1 MRGRNRVDS
10 SQVEPSE
17 MKQSGV
23 ESEAVASGSN
33 RVNRT
38 DSIPDEIE
46 SDADFIRRM
55 KSISDHTNPELLRL
69 STNSLAKQKTK
80 GLHQLTMDILRILLR
95 RTMVILSGFTIHPY
109 CRKERLEW

>member
-1 MRGRNRVDS
+1 VRGRNRVDG

-17 MKQSGV
+17 IKQSRV
-23 ESEAVASGSN
+23 ESEAVATGSN

-55 KSISDHTNPELLRL
+55 KKYFR
-69 STNSLAKQKTK
+69 
-80 GLHQLTMDILRILLR
+80 
-95 RTMVILSGFTIHPY
+95 PY
-109 CRKERLEW
+109 QS

>member
-1 MRGRNRVDS
+1 
-10 SQVEPSE
+10 
-17 MKQSGV
+17 MKQSVV
-23 ESEAVASGSN
+23 ESEAVASSCVASGSN

-80 GLHQLTMDILRILLR
+80 DLHQLTVDILRILLG
-95 RTMVILSGFTIHPY
+95 RTMVTLSGFTIHPY
-109 CRKERLEW
+109 CRKE